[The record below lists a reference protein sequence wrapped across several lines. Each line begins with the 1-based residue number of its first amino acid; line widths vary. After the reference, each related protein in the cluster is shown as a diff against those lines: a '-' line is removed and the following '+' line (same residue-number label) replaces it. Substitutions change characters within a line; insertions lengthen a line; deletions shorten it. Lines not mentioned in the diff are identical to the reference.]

1 MLKKLIKIIVYHNGS
16 DSSELFDN
24 TNHAIEILTNN
35 PLRFTIK
42 KKGEYS
48 RKISTTLP
56 YYIEENF
63 ENIEDTL

>member
-42 KKGEYS
+42 KKGEY
-48 RKISTTLP
+48 
-56 YYIEENF
+56 
-63 ENIEDTL
+63 